1 MLIGPRAAGKSTLA
15 PNLARAL
22 GWSCHDLDGGI
33 VAATK
38 QPIKALVDEQ
48 GWSAFRALEQE
59 HLADALAH
67 QDVVIATGAGAV
79 EAAEN
84 QLMLQRTQAAVIWL
98 DVDVETQ
105 LMRLTND
112 PSRPRLHPELSLRAE
127 LERLDQ
133 RRRPLYAACASIS
146 LDASGPAADLLSQCL
161 RHLGASS

>member
-1 MLIGPRAAGKSTLA
+1 MNSSLSCVLIGPRAAGKSTLA

-22 GWSCHDLDGGI
+22 GWSCHDLDDEI
-33 VAATK
+33 VAATQ
-38 QPIKALVDEQ
+38 QPIEALVAEQ

-67 QDVVIATGAGAV
+67 EGVVIATGAGAV

-84 QLMLQRTQAAVIWL
+84 QQLQRTQAAVIWL

-105 LMRLTND
+105 LMRSTND
-112 PSRPRLHPELSLRAE
+112 SATVCTLSCPCAE

-133 RRRPLYAACASIS
+133 RRRPLMQPARRSASMRR
-146 LDASGPAADLLSQCL
+146 SG
-161 RHLGASS
+161 R